1 VEGFTDVLWAGQPLI
16 AVLPKVGALAAI
28 TAIVMIVAIWR
39 FSRNRMFE

>member
-28 TAIVMIVAIWR
+28 TAIVMTVAIWR